1 MSYASYI
8 DAILDAYK
16 AKGKGVTRLQRVLS
30 EFLDGLSKEQA
41 KKLVNHLAKHA
52 IAGNVLTTENQK
64 ILRELEMEN
73 TIRTV
78 EKVKTPRA
86 LELEAALA
94 DCITA
99 EEATATAVEKAAAK
113 LSALPR
119 LSSHRLGYEENAKRR
134 KTLSEEL
141 ETAEDIHNDAALATR
156 NAARALSGLP
166 PLKGRDSG
174 RSYVQ
179 PQRTR

>member
-1 MSYASYI
+1 MSYASHI
-8 DAILDAYK
+8 DDIIRLEK
-16 AKGKGVTRLQRVLS
+16 RTEGVTTLQRVLS
-30 EFLDGLSKEQA
+30 EFLNGLSNEQA

-52 IAGNVLTTENQK
+52 IPGNVLTTENQK

-73 TIRTV
+73 TIKVV
-78 EKVKTPRA
+78 ERVKTQRQ
-86 LELEAALA
+86 LELEAVLEE
-94 DCITA
+94 CITA
-99 EEATATAVEKAAAK
+99 EEVTDATVGEAAEK

-119 LSSHRLGYEENAKRR
+119 LSSHRAGYEENEKRR
-134 KTLSEEL
+134 KPLTEEL
-141 ETAEDIHNDAALATR
+141 ETANDIRNDAALATR

-174 RSYVQ
+174 RSFVQ